1 MDATLT
7 SNGPHR
13 GNVGPALSDGGP
25 CAGDEYFL
33 LFLHIEK
40 TAGTTLR
47 SIVDRQYGRD
57 AVLTYYNQP
66 SRQLI
71 DNLPYVL
78 SAAPR
83 KRRALIGHFEFGAH
97 EKLPLASPY
106 ITVLRDPIRRAVSA
120 YHETLKTRPE
130 KLARADGSIMDIE
143 EAMSRY
149 PDEYRNH
156 QARMLTAA
164 PNGIEAD
171 WGCFETARRHI
182 CEHFQMV
189 GLSERFIESML
200 LLGKQLAWRPCLWG
214 NLNPGPANPNVAPRI
229 REALREANRVDQMLY
244 DWAEAKFAEAVDAE
258 GDAFKEAF
266 AELQDA
272 LAARAA
278 AGRSRGDAEI
288 VKDTDLPRVSAYWR
302 S

>member
-13 GNVGPALSDGGP
+13 GKVGPAFSDDDPG
-25 CAGDEYFL
+25 AGDEYFL

-47 SIVDRQYGRD
+47 SVVDRQYGRD

-66 SRQLI
+66 SRQLL

-97 EKLPLASPY
+97 ENLPLASPY
-106 ITVLRDPIRRAVSA
+106 ITILRDPIRRAVSA
-120 YHETLKTRPE
+120 YYETLKTRPE
-130 KLARADGSIMDIE
+130 KLARDDGSIMDIE
-143 EAMSRY
+143 EAIYRY
-149 PDEYRNH
+149 PDQYRNH
-156 QARMLTAA
+156 QVKMLTAT

-171 WGCFETARRHI
+171 WDCFETARRHI
-182 CEHFQMV
+182 GEHFELV

-200 LLGKQLAWRPCLWG
+200 LLGKQLAWRPCVWG
-214 NLNPGPANPNVAPRI
+214 RLNPGPANRNIAPRI
-229 REALREANRVDQMLY
+229 LDALREANRVDQMLY
-244 DWAEAKFAEAVDAE
+244 DWAEAKFAEAIDAE

-266 AELQDA
+266 VELQDA
-272 LAARAA
+272 LVARSAAGGARA
-278 AGRSRGDAEI
+278 DAEI
-288 VKDTDLPRVSAYWR
+288 VTDNDLPRVSAYWG